1 MQQSIS
7 DRLMKGSIYSF
18 IATVALLVV
27 GLVRS
32 SITARLLG
40 ADNLGILSIYQDFSG
55 LVVIIL
61 MIGIPTAVAK
71 FVAEYGIKDRE
82 KTARIVS
89 TGILFLIVSSV
100 AGSIA
105 FFLVSDL
112 IAIGIYQTP
121 ILGLLLKLS
130 SIFLL
135 IAVFI
140 NMGMYGILQG
150 FHRIRTIAIVN
161 IVVGL
166 TSLPLIYVMALY
178 YGLVGLVVAGILSNF
193 FNLSLVLY
201 SVWKVLRENEIAITR
216 NIDGAMLRTM
226 LAISLPLLAS
236 ALIMRPVFLFGNS
249 YLFVNVG
256 AADLGLLR
264 VANTITTI
272 IIVIPNAISLPLL
285 PIASEIDSRMKDKR
299 AAHWAT
305 ISKLSMIVVLPV
317 CVGIILWSELLI
329 AFVFGT
335 AFVGAAPVLGFLT
348 VGTFFGSVSGVI
360 YTIMIGKGKTLQLFI
375 LDIFQAII
383 YMILVVMLVTMF
395 GLMGMGYLSAIVFA
409 TVMAVLLVYLAT
421 KKEIVLGT
429 IAPSLV
435 FAIIFLAAALA
446 ATILLSGL
454 VFYAVSAVIFAL
466 MAVAMYSC
474 LNATDKGY
482 IKRLVGNVL
491 KKMS

>member
-7 DRLMKGSIYSF
+7 ERLMKGSIYSF

-82 KTARIVS
+82 KTGRIVS
-89 TGILFLIVSSV
+89 TGIVFLIVTSV

-105 FFLVSDL
+105 FFLLSDL
-112 IAIGIYQTP
+112 IAIGIYDTQV
-121 ILGLLLKLS
+121 LGLLFKLS
-130 SIFLL
+130 SVFLL
-135 IAVFI
+135 VAVFI

-150 FHRIRTIAIVN
+150 FHRIKTIALVN
-161 IVVGL
+161 MAVGL
-166 TSLPLIYVMALY
+166 SSLPLIYVMALY

-193 FNLSLVLY
+193 LNLFLVLY
-201 SVWKVLRENEIAITR
+201 SIRLVLKESKIAITR
-216 NIDGAMLRTM
+216 NVDGPMLRTM

-249 YLFVNVG
+249 YLFVSVG

-264 VANTITTI
+264 IANTITTI

-348 VGTFFGSVSGVI
+348 VGSFFGSVSGVI
-360 YTIMIGKGKTLQLFI
+360 YTIMIGKGKTFQLLI
-375 LDIFQAII
+375 LDIFQGAI
-383 YMILVVMLVTMF
+383 YVVLVVLLVSTF
-395 GLMGMGYLSAIVFA
+395 GLMGMGYLSAIVFCV
-409 TVMAVLLVYLAT
+409 VMVVLFVYLAI
-421 KKEIVLGT
+421 KKEMVIGT
-429 IAPSLV
+429 VAPALT
-435 FAIIFLAAALA
+435 FAAIFLAASLA

-474 LNATDKGY
+474 LNAKDKSY
-482 IKRLVGNVL
+482 IKRLIGNVL
-491 KKMS
+491 KKKS